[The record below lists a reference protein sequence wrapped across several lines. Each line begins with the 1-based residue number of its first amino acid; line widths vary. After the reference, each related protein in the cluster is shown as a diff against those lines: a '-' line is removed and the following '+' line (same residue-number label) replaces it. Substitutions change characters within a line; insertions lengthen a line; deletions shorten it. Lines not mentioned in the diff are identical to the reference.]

1 MMIRVK
7 DLKRESQVETLQ
19 GLEREVARLQAEVVH
34 LNNTLLSS
42 FLFFVL
48 IVFKVDRLRRE
59 GEEGRRRS
67 SSQEAHYRT
76 TEQVKFLMAM
86 ISTEY
91 VFKLCLDAFTFEKQC
106 EFEELIL

>member
-42 FLFFVL
+42 FLFFIL

-76 TEQVKFLMAM
+76 TEQVGFLA
-86 ISTEY
+86 TL
-91 VFKLCLDAFTFEKQC
+91 VALHFTPVSE
-106 EFEELIL
+106 